1 MRNLPLYF
9 TCLMKGVLAAVLLM
23 PALTWAHGAV
33 DIPVSRQ
40 VYCYKQPDFWNN
52 PKDKGCAA
60 INAVSGSYPGQQWNE
75 VAKLIRADEGYDY
88 NNQADVETLI
98 PDGKLC
104 SANDPQKEGL
114 NALSADWHRTDVTT
128 ANGKLYVRLIGTA
141 PHVPSFVKIYLS
153 KPGYDPSK
161 AALKWSD
168 VELVHSERLTV
179 AKTNWGST
187 PPAITGATGFFE
199 FNVAIPSNRTGDA
212 VLFMRWQREDS
223 AGEGFYN
230 CSDITIEGPSIPIQ
244 LIDLG
249 PFIDT
254 VMNRLKPGDAVHF
267 RILDNTPAAKEIVDI
282 TLPITASNLDPNI
295 WGKQLA
301 DSIDPTIAKV
311 GEKDGSTVV
320 FNRTDYSANS
330 VFALA
335 RGYSKAMAII
345 PGGGQTPVN
354 PTAPI
359 AHISGPTTV
368 QSGQPFTFSARQSV
382 GYNGPLSYVWVVIG
396 ANQPLN
402 QVTVNGVAVA
412 VTQPTVYVARLNV
425 RDMQNGKTSQAEL
438 NFTVT
443 PASDGGEYPAY
454 KEGTAYKAGDIVTN
468 VGKNYKC
475 KPHPY
480 TAWCA
485 GAGWAYAPGSGT
497 AWEQA
502 WEEVK

>member
-1 MRNLPLYF
+1 M
-9 TCLMKGVLAAVLLM
+9 
-23 PALTWAHGAV
+23 
-33 DIPVSRQ
+33 
-40 VYCYKQPDFWNN
+40 
-52 PKDKGCAA
+52 
-60 INAVSGSYPGQQWNE
+60 
-75 VAKLIRADEGYDY
+75 
-88 NNQADVETLI
+88 
-98 PDGKLC
+98 
-104 SANDPQKEGL
+104 
-114 NALSADWHRTDVTT
+114 
-128 ANGKLYVRLIGTA
+128 
-141 PHVPSFVKIYLS
+141 
-153 KPGYDPSK
+153 
-161 AALKWSD
+161 
-168 VELVHSERLTV
+168 
-179 AKTNWGST
+179 
-187 PPAITGATGFFE
+187 
-199 FNVAIPSNRTGDA
+199 
-212 VLFMRWQREDS
+212 
-223 AGEGFYN
+223 
-230 CSDITIEGPSIPIQ
+230 
-244 LIDLG
+244 
-249 PFIDT
+249 
-254 VMNRLKPGDAVHF
+254 
-267 RILDNTPAAKEIVDI
+267 DNTPAAKEIVDI

-368 QSGQPFTFSARQSV
+368 QSGQPFTLSARQSV
-382 GYNGPLSYVWVVIG
+382 GYNDLLSYAWAVIG
-396 ANQPLN
+396 ANNPLN

-425 RDMQNGKTSQAEL
+425 RDMQNGKNSQAEL